1 MTKESLEAKK
11 ESLTKS
17 LDNLLQQQAQV
28 AEQITMH
35 RGALQYN
42 EMLLKELS
50 EEAEAAK
57 AAAEAKP
64 ELKAVEAPAQ

>member
-1 MTKESLEAKK
+1 MFSKESLEAKK

-17 LDNLLQQQAQV
+17 LENLSQQSAAI

-42 EMLLKELS
+42 EMLLKELA
-50 EEAEAAK
+50 EAEAA
-57 AAAEAKP
+57 AAPKESP
-64 ELKAVEAPAQ
+64 VKAVE